1 MRYDAVGAV
10 SSSAACR
17 HGVVTR
23 NLAARNGLHRNQ
35 IRRLF
40 DQGVLLEP
48 APGVLV
54 LSAVA
59 PSWEQRV
66 AIATAAGGDHVVASH
81 RCAARLHRL
90 DGWLDFPDVEVS
102 SLRRYRAR
110 VDAVVHHVGVLERC
124 DVVEIDGIRTT
135 GLART
140 LADLGA
146 VVGADQVERALDDAR
161 RRGASL
167 RWIDQTARRL
177 HRPGRAGPA
186 TLLRSLGQIAPDEAV
201 RGSWFE
207 KVVELMLDDPRIP
220 ELVRQHVVRDPAGR
234 FVAQLDLA
242 VPSLR
247 HGIEAHSREFHF
259 GRAAEARDED
269 RDHRLSAVGWD
280 VTYLGFASTRRP
292 PDTVELIAAILDHRR
307 QLLRGQVPP

>member
-1 MRYDAVGAV
+1 M
-10 SSSAACR
+10 
-17 HGVVTR
+17 
-23 NLAARNGLHRNQ
+23 
-35 IRRLF
+35 
-40 DQGVLLEP
+40 LLEP

-66 AIATAAGGDHVVASH
+66 AIATAAGGDHAVASH

-102 SLRRYRAR
+102 SLRRYKAR
-110 VDAVVHHVGVLERC
+110 VDAVVHHVGVLEWC

-146 VVGADQVERALDDAR
+146 VVGDQVERALDDAR
-161 RRGASL
+161 RRGTSL

-207 KVVELMLDDPRIP
+207 KVVGGGGGAPPRPRRGRPRGAPGPPPPHPRIP